1 MPNLFIVGAPKAGT
15 TSLAKYLEGGGDV
28 FFPEIKEPH
37 FLYIDKVKGNIL
49 TAVDSKKE
57 YEELYPKSGYQY
69 YGDASVFG
77 LQFYQSAIDNIKTHY
92 GSDSYI
98 LIVLRNPVK
107 RAYSAYL
114 QAKRYN
120 EKETEDF
127 ATAFFENQNRT
138 DISPMLDYYKG
149 SLYCDAVK
157 AYLDNFQKVKIVFS
171 DDLFSNTYTSVKG
184 VYEFLG
190 LDGSTLNPKS
200 LTVHNEGGK
209 DLRGGMRTF
218 LMKKFFTQGFRLKLK
233 RLFPRLH
240 SFLKRL
246 VFKHMYQ
253 KAQPITKNDYLHY
266 LTYFDEDITCLYE
279 LLKDERIDSWRRYK

>member
-15 TSLAKYLEGGGDV
+15 TSLAKYIESSGQV
-28 FFPEIKEPH
+28 YFPEIKEPH
-37 FLYIDKVKGNIL
+37 FLYADKVRATIPIAA
-49 TAVDSKKE
+49 TTYKE
-57 YEELYPKSGYQY
+57 YEALYPSDGYKF

-77 LQFYQSAIDNIKTHY
+77 LQFYESAIDNIKKHY
-92 GSDSYI
+92 GSNACI

-107 RAYSAYL
+107 RSYSAYL

-120 EKETEDF
+120 EKETRGF
-127 ATAFFENQNRT
+127 ATAFYENQNRT

-149 SLYCDAVK
+149 SLYCNAVK
-157 AYLDNFQKVKIVFS
+157 AYIDNFQKVKIIFS

-190 LDGSTLNPKS
+190 LDGDALNPKS
-200 LTVHNEGGK
+200 LIVHNEGGK
-209 DLRGGMRTF
+209 DLRGGIRTF

-233 RLFPRLH
+233 RMFPWLH
-240 SFLKRL
+240 GFLKRS
-246 VFKHMYQ
+246 VFRYMYQ
-253 KAQPITKNDYLHY
+253 KAYPLTKDEYMHY

-279 LLKDERIDSWRRYK
+279 LLKDERVDSWRRYK